1 VYLEL
6 GQYISDI
13 AATAAAAAAAAA
25 ADDDDDDDDG
35 GGGGGGGG
43 AGGGELYWPCIAS
56 EPSLWMVKR
65 SVEVSLTPSDLDQL
79 TVGWGLPVA
88 RQGRVMFLRMS
99 TAWLWGASTTTG
111 DAM

>member
-13 AATAAAAAAAAA
+13 AATAAAAAA
-25 ADDDDDDDDG
+25 DDDDDDDG
-35 GGGGGGGG
+35 GGDDGGAGAG
-43 AGGGELYWPCIAS
+43 AGGGERYWPCIAS